1 MVPKDHGTSQAS
13 SDPHY
18 SHWVLAE
25 LLATDGV
32 EEISELRSR
41 IGFMGFHGGSLEVMT
56 DVVAREAAER
66 AGASIYAIRQPRG
79 FRWHI
84 PSTAID
90 PSDSPS
96 LIAFLEHVDTA
107 IAVHGWGT
115 DGFTQDPDPR
125 ADTDPRSIF
134 RFGRDGRDRPIL
146 VGGTNRELAAKI
158 AAAIRAAL
166 PDYEIV
172 DDLEKIPANIRGLDR
187 RNLVNR
193 PRDGGVQLELTPRV
207 RGLPPFWEGDLRG
220 PNCPDT
226 KKLIEALAQAVVT

>member
-1 MVPKDHGTSQAS
+1 
-13 SDPHY
+13 
-18 SHWVLAE
+18 VLAE

-32 EEISELRSR
+32 EEISELRSG

-56 DVVAREAAER
+56 DVVAREAADR

-90 PSDSPS
+90 PSDSPA

-115 DGFTQDPDPR
+115 DGFTQDPSPRGDLDP
-125 ADTDPRSIF
+125 TNIF

-146 VGGTNRELAAKI
+146 VGGRNRELSQRVAQSL
-158 AAAIRAAL
+158 RDAL
-166 PDYEIV
+166 PDYEII
-172 DDLEKIPANIRGLDR
+172 DDLERIPPKIRGLDP

-193 PRDGGVQLELTPRV
+193 ARDGGVQLELTPRV
-207 RGLPPFWEGDLRG
+207 RGLPPFWTGEQRG
-220 PNCPDT
+220 LGCPDT
-226 KKLIEALAQAVVT
+226 QALIEALASAVVT